1 MPLLSAAKDLGFI
14 PAAEGPQV
22 PEKLT
27 LELGSK
33 QRARNRSKWFCTG
46 LVGVAGQRWVSAL
59 KSSQPFP
66 FLSSLLFLRDKRSCG
81 G

>member
-1 MPLLSAAKDLGFI
+1 MQVPLLSAAKDLGFI

-33 QRARNRSKWFCTG
+33 QRARNRSKLFCTG
-46 LVGVAGQRWVSAL
+46 LVGVAGQR
-59 KSSQPFP
+59 
-66 FLSSLLFLRDKRSCG
+66 
-81 G
+81 